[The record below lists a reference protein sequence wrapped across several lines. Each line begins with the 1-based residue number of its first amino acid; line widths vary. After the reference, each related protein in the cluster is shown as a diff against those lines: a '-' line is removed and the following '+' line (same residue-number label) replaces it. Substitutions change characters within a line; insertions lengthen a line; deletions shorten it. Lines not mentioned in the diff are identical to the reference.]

1 MSLIKKQHSIGF
13 FLLLAG
19 FSQVSVAEDY
29 LIENKKEYKKI
40 AESLTAGDTVILK
53 NGNWKDFEIVF
64 SGKGNKQNPITLKAE
79 TPGKVFITGQSYL
92 KLSGQ
97 YLNVSGLIFKDGY
110 TPDSSVITFKH
121 GDKEANRSRVTEV
134 VIDNFNNPDKQE
146 SDYWVALYGKH
157 NRLDHSHFVGKRNK
171 GVTVAVRLTDEKS
184 QQNHH
189 QIDHNY
195 FGYRPVFGSNGGE
208 TLRIGTSHYSLT
220 DSFTKVEHNYFDK
233 TNGEVEIISVKSGKN
248 EIKNNVFN
256 EARGTLTLRHG
267 NGNLVE
273 GNVFFGNGQ
282 DHTGGIR
289 VINKD
294 QIVRNNYLENLTG
307 YRFGS
312 GLTIMNGVK
321 NSPINRY
328 HQVENALIENN
339 TFVNVQH
346 IQLAAGSD
354 AERTAV
360 PKNTRIKNNLIVNET
375 KQPFTIF
382 DDISGITF
390 TNNITNQPVIS
401 ELRSGVENQNI
412 SLSRHKNG
420 LLYPTSHS
428 ENVGVQR
435 DLIVLSKDDTGVK
448 WYPKNPATTEFDSGT
463 KQSVEPGPQALDDAI
478 EAANSG
484 DIIELSPGQYNVSR
498 LLKIDKVLT
507 IAAKTRGK
515 SALTFSRSALFEIHD
530 GGSLKLEGLAIT
542 GANSPDAAA
551 NSVVRTKKWGM
562 LENCRFI
569 MQDSLVSNLNINH
582 SFDFFVSGKGALA
595 DELVLQNNRF
605 NNITGDILRLDRE
618 IEDLGIYNAEYVII
632 KNNQFNDVE
641 GAIAKIYRGGTDEST
656 FGPHLV
662 FSDNTV
668 SNTGKGK
675 RNKTSASLY
684 LHGVQVTTVSN
695 NQFSRSAPLVVEHTV
710 GEPQTTIKDN
720 TFNATPAPEIK
731 ELQAEGPHTAT
742 LQNNQIKQGK
752 EQRL

>member
-1 MSLIKKQHSIGF
+1 
-13 FLLLAG
+13 
-19 FSQVSVAEDY
+19 
-29 LIENKKEYKKI
+29 
-40 AESLTAGDTVILK
+40 
-53 NGNWKDFEIVF
+53 
-64 SGKGNKQNPITLKAE
+64 
-79 TPGKVFITGQSYL
+79 
-92 KLSGQ
+92 
-97 YLNVSGLIFKDGY
+97 
-110 TPDSSVITFKH
+110 
-121 GDKEANRSRVTEV
+121 
-134 VIDNFNNPDKQE
+134 
-146 SDYWVALYGKH
+146 
-157 NRLDHSHFVGKRNK
+157 
-171 GVTVAVRLTDEKS
+171 
-184 QQNHH
+184 
-189 QIDHNY
+189 
-195 FGYRPVFGSNGGE
+195 
-208 TLRIGTSHYSLT
+208 
-220 DSFTKVEHNYFDK
+220 
-233 TNGEVEIISVKSGKN
+233 
-248 EIKNNVFN
+248 
-256 EARGTLTLRHG
+256 
-267 NGNLVE
+267 
-273 GNVFFGNGQ
+273 
-282 DHTGGIR
+282 
-289 VINKD
+289 
-294 QIVRNNYLENLTG
+294 
-307 YRFGS
+307 
-312 GLTIMNGVK
+312 
-321 NSPINRY
+321 
-328 HQVENALIENN
+328 
-339 TFVNVQH
+339 
-346 IQLAAGSD
+346 
-354 AERTAV
+354 
-360 PKNTRIKNNLIVNET
+360 
-375 KQPFTIF
+375 
-382 DDISGITF
+382 
-390 TNNITNQPVIS
+390 
-401 ELRSGVENQNI
+401 
-412 SLSRHKNG
+412 
-420 LLYPTSHS
+420 
-428 ENVGVQR
+428 
-435 DLIVLSKDDTGVK
+435 
-448 WYPKNPATTEFDSGT
+448 
-463 KQSVEPGPQALDDAI
+463 
-478 EAANSG
+478 
-484 DIIELSPGQYNVSR
+484 
-498 LLKIDKVLT
+498 VLT

>member
-1 MSLIKKQHSIGF
+1 M
-13 FLLLAG
+13 
-19 FSQVSVAEDY
+19 
-29 LIENKKEYKKI
+29 
-40 AESLTAGDTVILK
+40 
-53 NGNWKDFEIVF
+53 
-64 SGKGNKQNPITLKAE
+64 
-79 TPGKVFITGQSYL
+79 
-92 KLSGQ
+92 
-97 YLNVSGLIFKDGY
+97 
-110 TPDSSVITFKH
+110 
-121 GDKEANRSRVTEV
+121 
-134 VIDNFNNPDKQE
+134 
-146 SDYWVALYGKH
+146 
-157 NRLDHSHFVGKRNK
+157 
-171 GVTVAVRLTDEKS
+171 
-184 QQNHH
+184 
-189 QIDHNY
+189 
-195 FGYRPVFGSNGGE
+195 
-208 TLRIGTSHYSLT
+208 
-220 DSFTKVEHNYFDK
+220 
-233 TNGEVEIISVKSGKN
+233 
-248 EIKNNVFN
+248 
-256 EARGTLTLRHG
+256 
-267 NGNLVE
+267 
-273 GNVFFGNGQ
+273 FFGNGQ

-562 LENCRFI
+562 LENYRFI

-710 GEPQTTIKDN
+710 GEPQTTIKDT